1 MAGKF
6 SHRAFMF
13 SALTIIIYKLFPIK
27 PDSLFD
33 ETNLL
38 ERCVIK
44 LYLDSFCLI
53 KSFNF
58 TKIKE

>member
-1 MAGKF
+1 
-6 SHRAFMF
+6 MF

-27 PDSLFD
+27 PDSFFD

-38 ERCVIK
+38 ERCVNK
-44 LYLDSFCLI
+44 LYLDYFCLI